1 MSGENLYFSKRI
13 LVAILLPILVCVAAD
28 ENPMFNMKHEEEGIE
43 TNKETRLLPYHVL
56 PVYGNAS
63 LGYYYV
69 TLYVGTPDPQPQT
82 VIVDTGSGILAVP
95 CT

>member
-1 MSGENLYFSKRI
+1 M
-13 LVAILLPILVCVAAD
+13 
-28 ENPMFNMKHEEEGIE
+28 
-43 TNKETRLLPYHVL
+43 LPYHVL

-69 TLYVGTPDPQPQT
+69 TLYVGTPEPQAQT

-95 CT
+95 CTECRSCGQKHLNPPYNPSNSTASKQLICVIFG